1 MYNFLIKH
9 GQLIA
14 LAVGA
19 LGIVVFL
26 INALSGLSSMGIDY
40 STNLY
45 DLDKEVVSQ
54 INGFNFG
61 LYLAIVLI
69 IIAAAAWVLFGIY
82 RLASHPASALKG
94 IIPFALIVVLFIILY
109 ASSTAE
115 TTGRIWETAQQFNIT
130 EGISKL
136 ISGALWTAVGLI
148 GVALLALLFSEIR
161 NALK

>member
-19 LGIVVFL
+19 LGIIVFL

-69 IIAAAAWVLFGIY
+69 ILAAAVWVLFGVY
-82 RLASHPASALKG
+82 RFATHPAGVLKG
-94 IIPFALIVVLFIILY
+94 IIPFAGIVVVFFVLY
-109 ASSTAE
+109 ASSKAE
-115 TTGRIWETAQQFNIT
+115 TTGRLWETAQQFNIT
-130 EGISKL
+130 EGVSKL
-136 ISGALWTAVGLI
+136 ISGALWTAVALI
-148 GVALLALLFSEIR
+148 GVALIALLFSEIR

>member
-19 LGIVVFL
+19 LGIIVFL

-45 DLDKEVVSQ
+45 DLDKEVVNQ
-54 INGFNFG
+54 ISGFNFG

-69 IIAAAAWVLFGIY
+69 IIAAAAWILFGVY
-82 RLASHPASALKG
+82 RFASHPASSIKG
-94 IIPFALIVVLFIILY
+94 IIPFAIIVVLFFILY

-115 TTGRIWETAQQFNIT
+115 TSGRIWETAQQFNIS
-130 EGISKL
+130 EGVSKL
-136 ISGALWTAVGLI
+136 ISGALWTAVALI
-148 GVALLALLFSEIR
+148 GLALVILLFSEIR